1 MTSFTVE
8 LEGNAEE
15 LARVL
20 RDYGEEIFDTAKTRA
35 INKTMEQGR
44 TQIRREV
51 SRAVGVPIKLLD
63 RRIRLH
69 RANKRRSEARL
80 FIGTVPVAVAE
91 GEKYQKYK
99 SLKRGGVSYSGP
111 GGRVRRK
118 DAFVATMPSGHT
130 GVFTRR
136 GKARIPIDKVSIPIS
151 AAARRAAHMYMN
163 NVVPQKFPQLL
174 DHELQFRTKRAF
186 ERIY

>member
-51 SRAVGVPIKLLD
+51 SRAVGVPIKLLN

-91 GEKYQKYK
+91 GEKYQKFNR
-99 SLKRGGVSYSGP
+99 LKTGVSYRGP

-136 GKARIPIDKVSIPIS
+136 GKARTPIDKVSISIS

-174 DHELQFRTKRAF
+174 DHELRFRTKRAF